1 MTPEPTSI
9 CLGCWQ
15 NLHLPIPLRGPLSM
29 PFRLFGI
36 KPSRMNPN
44 TCTICEMAFSKVM
57 KSRTIT
63 IDATVMFADLRG
75 YTALTQSID
84 QSALMSL
91 LGAFYDECAAAI
103 WRYDGLLNKTIGDAV
118 FAIFNFPVRRTD
130 HAIQAVLA
138 AREIQQRFRQRGEEL
153 MRVTGLWEREAEIGV
168 GIGIDSGDT
177 NFGEFGDAHRDL
189 TAIGTVVNRAARTQS
204 AARSGEILVTSVV
217 RDRAGGMIDGVGT
230 DHILKGFQH
239 PVTLFRA

>member
-1 MTPEPTSI
+1 MGLKIGKDPVKVYQYRTCNSV
-9 CLGCWQ
+9 GC
-15 NLHLPIPLRGPLSM
+15 IVTA
-29 PFRLFGI
+29 PFDDKLAASLKG
-36 KPSRMNPN
+36 
-44 TCTICEMAFSKVM
+44 TD
-57 KSRTIT
+57 
-63 IDATVMFADLRG
+63 DATVMFADLRG

-118 FAIFNFPVRRTD
+118 YAIINFPVRRTD

-153 MRVTGLWEREAEIGV
+153 MRVTGLCEREAEIGV
-168 GIGIDSGDT
+168 WIGIDSGDT